1 MARVAARG
9 RRPCERAGEPEYLS
23 NRCAYDRI
31 RHDMRSFKSF
41 ATTRSAARISMLV
54 LLCTLVWLGNGRG
67 ADAQLDASWTP
78 SGDGP
83 LPLSDNYR
91 STLRKLC
98 RLLEKD
104 KLPPKLASSRSTIV
118 SQCEQLREAD
128 AAGGS
133 TYGSGSPVPGWVLG
147 VGAVVVA
154 GMMLA
159 DRARGGNFGGQAL
172 GGGDAGGAAAGA
184 NDAELRARRARF
196 LDQLGGGDDLA
207 ASLRRRQAAS

>member
-1 MARVAARG
+1 MPPAGPRPRARVRQDSGPSRTAQSGVDHQSAQFLRRCCHGSSPRGTRCSG

-98 RLLEKD
+98 RLLE
-104 KLPPKLASSRSTIV
+104 LLV
-118 SQCEQLREAD
+118 H
-128 AAGGS
+128 
-133 TYGSGSPVPGWVLG
+133 
-147 VGAVVVA
+147 
-154 GMMLA
+154 
-159 DRARGGNFGGQAL
+159 
-172 GGGDAGGAAAGA
+172 
-184 NDAELRARRARF
+184 
-196 LDQLGGGDDLA
+196 
-207 ASLRRRQAAS
+207 